1 MALRIPWDIEEAV
14 LMLDMLLKSIDG
26 KLTRKEAIRQVSE
39 KLRRR
44 AVNRGIEIDDIFRN
58 ENGIT
63 FQMSALEVAYTG
75 IKTKLKQPTKLFV
88 ETVNLYRNHR
98 ELYEEILKEAEN
110 VVEPK
115 SVQDEFCSYLS
126 MQMPTFQLSDAYL
139 MLSDIE
145 SFCLERK
152 ILQNKLF
159 ETTDLEAIKRVVQTV
174 DSNRVFRFTYKQ
186 NLKKMSTVIHA
197 YYAFLKSYKQIHR
210 VSVQNYVEI
219 LNSCGIKVN
228 QQRAQDKYYYLDDR
242 TFDIPELK
250 LMIDAV
256 QASHFIPE
264 DKTNELIDKLL
275 TLTSDYNADRLR
287 ENIYFANKVKV
298 PDSGNYVIVESIS
311 KAIHAGKKISFQYF
325 EYDVNKNR
333 VLRHDGKPYIISP
346 YTMIWNGDYYYVVGF
361 YDGRQEVNAFR
372 VDRINAC
379 PEILPDDIVPIP
391 EDFDPS
397 KYSREVFRMYGTDEI
412 VEVSLLCNSNLMMH
426 VIDQFGID
434 VDTKPVDDEHFRAKV
449 QIYPSPTF
457 YRWVFG
463 WGGKIKIE
471 SPSKIRKEYQTM
483 LRDAIE
489 MV

>member
-1 MALRIPWDIEEAV
+1 MKKDELHARVLYLYQILRHYSDSEHP
-14 LMLDMLLKSIDG
+14 
-26 KLTRKEAIRQVSE
+26 LTTQ
-39 KLRRR
+39 
-44 AVNRGIEIDDIFRN
+44 
-58 ENGIT
+58 
-63 FQMSALEVAYTG
+63 Q
-75 IKTKLKQPTKLFV
+75 
-88 ETVNLYRNHR
+88 
-98 ELYEEILKEAEN
+98 ILKIM
-110 VVEPK
+110 
-115 SVQDEFCSYLS
+115 DEKYH
-126 MQMPTFQLSDAYL
+126 
-139 MLSDIE
+139 I
-145 SFCLERK
+145 
-152 ILQNKLF
+152 
-159 ETTDLEAIKRVVQTV
+159 
-174 DSNRVFRFTYKQ
+174 
-186 NLKKMSTVIHA
+186 
-197 YYAFLKSYKQIHR
+197 QIHR

-434 VDTKPVDDEHFRAKV
+434 VDTKPVDDEHFQATI

-483 LRDAIE
+483 LSLYTFSLSSLLEIMLSGNFKEEYITGIKEEIESLSMTYRDLYGKCSEYLERLGNSALEANLLKGIGSASNAVGRLIGSIPKIKDGQVDE
-489 MV
+489 FLQDSGERLKNNAVGMERNVVKAFAEISNPGTGVFTEKMRDMILIYNHTAEICFDDKQIYLIAE